1 MPWMVYLLHS
11 PPDAMRRTRIARRPL
26 LPLAFVAL
34 AAVPGPVPVLSQTE
48 PATPAFEEE
57 VSVGYVLVPLVVR
70 SGAGYADNLDQ
81 DDFRVLVDGK
91 PVKVDSFE
99 RRSDAP
105 ASIVFLQDVS
115 GSMEGS
121 SLEASR
127 EAVRFFLDKAVQGDE
142 FSIATFASGE
152 RQVDVPFTSDL
163 SVLREAVGNWKGYG
177 TTALHDAVAWVPEI
191 SAEGHNPKRFAVL
204 VTDGIDNAS
213 RITPEKAREIVRQA
227 QLPVYVIGLGS
238 GSPYELSTEGE
249 KIYRYADVLNLL
261 ASTTGGRYYA
271 ISNLEDLQEAL
282 TAIYSDLRHQYVLG
296 FATGEGKSRQ
306 RELRVE
312 VKSGDRTVL
321 FRRGYKGP
329 PPA

>member
-1 MPWMVYLLHS
+1 
-11 PPDAMRRTRIARRPL
+11 MRRTRFNL
-26 LPLAFVAL
+26 NYLAVLAILAGSVPAL
-34 AAVPGPVPVLSQTE
+34 AQTE
-48 PATPAFEEE
+48 PAPPAFEEE

-70 SGAGYADNLDQ
+70 SGAGYADRLDQ
-81 DDFRVLVDGK
+81 DDFRLLVDGT
-91 PVKVDSFE
+91 PVKIDSFE

-127 EAVRFFLDKAVQGDE
+127 EVARFFLDKSMKGDE
-142 FSIATFASGE
+142 FAIATFASGQG
-152 RQVDVPFTSDL
+152 QVDVPFTSDL
-163 SVLREAVGNWKGYG
+163 SVLREAVGGWKGWG
-177 TTALHDAVAWVPEI
+177 TTALHDAVAWVPSI
-191 SAEGHNPKRFAVL
+191 SNEGHNPKRFALL

-213 RITPEKAREIVRQA
+213 RITPEQARDIVRQA

-238 GSPYELSTEGE
+238 GSPYELSDQGE

-271 ISNLEDLQEAL
+271 ISNREDLQEAL
-282 TAIYSDLRHQYVLG
+282 TAILSDLRHQYVLG

-306 RELRVE
+306 RDMKVE

-329 PPA
+329 PPASQGNGG

>member
-1 MPWMVYLLHS
+1 MRWTRFSPRHQLLS
-11 PPDAMRRTRIARRPL
+11 LTV
-26 LPLAFVAL
+26 LAAL
-34 AAVPGPVPVLSQTE
+34 AALLTAPVRAQQQAE
-48 PATPAFEEE
+48 PAPTFAEE

-70 SGAGYADNLDQ
+70 SGAGYSDKLDQ
-81 DDFRVLVDGK
+81 DDFRLLVDGK
-91 PVKVDSFE
+91 PVKIDSFE

-127 EAVRFFLDKAVQGDE
+127 EVVRYFLGKSMQGDE

-152 RQVDVPFTSDL
+152 RQVEVPFTSDL
-163 SVLREAVGNWKGYG
+163 SVLREAVGRWKGYG
-177 TTALHDAVAWVPEI
+177 TTALHDAVAWVPSI

-213 RITPEKAREIVRQA
+213 RITPEQAREIVRQA
-227 QLPVYVIGLGS
+227 QLPVYVLGLGS
-238 GSPYELSTEGE
+238 GSPYELSTAGE

-261 ASTTGGRYYA
+261 AAVTGGRYYA
-271 ISNLEDLQEAL
+271 ISNLEDLQNAL
-282 TAIYSDLRHQYVLG
+282 ASIYNDLRHQYVLG
-296 FATGEGKSRQ
+296 FPTGEGKARQ
-306 RELRVE
+306 RDVRVE